1 MIDIRSSQTANRR
14 FLAGRKVLQTFRTT
28 TLQAVRGF
36 RPSLRGTQGV
46 KAFAGSARELAGC
59 IITVYVAGV
68 FAVNYRDLP
77 IFHLNIRTE
86 CGPAFQSQLRGLTLR
101 VLRLPTF
108 RTDCYEALALIT
120 SEPGCPSFHRPGR
133 QKKNQFYRYQFWS
146 VVDYS

>member
-1 MIDIRSSQTANRR
+1 MHHRYPIQSNCQPTVFGRQEGFANLPHNDIADRAGISSELEGNTRR
-14 FLAGRKVLQTFRTT
+14 
-28 TLQAVRGF
+28 
-36 RPSLRGTQGV
+36 
-46 KAFAGSARELAGC
+46 RELAGC

-68 FAVNYRDLP
+68 FAVNYRELP

-86 CGPAFQSQLRGLTLR
+86 RGPAFQSQLRGLTLR

-133 QKKNQFYRYQFWS
+133 QKNS
-146 VVDYS
+146 VLSISILECR